1 MQNQET
7 VMPPLPATAR
17 ALLCATLVA
26 LAADGLLAVVTTLFD
41 VVARGGGPPWWVAA
55 HVVERSRWVVAALL
69 LMAIGRRGPGAG
81 PRADS
86 AGIWRL
92 VGTAVMIAPLLW
104 TLATW
109 IVQAGLFTVAGR
121 WDVDGRVFLSA
132 GFYRQAFVDYV
143 PWLLGGITT
152 RALARHVR

>member
-7 VMPPLPATAR
+7 VMPPLPAAAR
-17 ALLCATLVA
+17 ALLVAALVA
-26 LAADGLLAVVTTLFD
+26 LAADGLLALVTGLAD
-41 VVARGGGPPWWVAA
+41 VTARGAGPPWWVAA

-69 LMAIGRRGPGAG
+69 LMAIGRRDPGAW
-81 PRADS
+81 PIADP
-86 AGIWRL
+86 ADVWRL
-92 VGTAVMIAPLLW
+92 VGTAVIVVPLLW

-109 IVQAGLFTVAGR
+109 IVQAGLFTAAGR

-152 RALARHVR
+152 RAVARHVR